1 LQALRKRLL
10 ARKHFVPW
18 GSSKPFTPLKL
29 AAPTAAAA
37 ALQQELLEAAA
48 AAAAKQ
54 AAEDAVLPPRI
65 EPLVLWDPVEAGF
78 AVDAGESAVEVD
90 NMLTKW
96 LRPHQREGVQFM
108 FECVTGL
115 RLAEGQGGCASCSPD
130 AAVVVAVAVVAERV
144 VAERMAATCAQ

>member
-1 LQALRKRLL
+1 MQALRKKLL

-29 AAPTAAAA
+29 AAPPAADTAAA
-37 ALQQELLEAAA
+37 ALQQELLAAAA

-54 AAEDAVLPPRI
+54 AAEDAVLPPGI
-65 EPLVLWDPVEAGF
+65 DPLVLWDPVEAGL
-78 AVDAGESAVEVD
+78 AADAGESAVEVD

-115 RLAEGQGGCASCSPD
+115 RLAEGQGGWRQQLQM
-130 AAVVVAVAVVAERV
+130 V
-144 VAERMAATCAQ
+144 